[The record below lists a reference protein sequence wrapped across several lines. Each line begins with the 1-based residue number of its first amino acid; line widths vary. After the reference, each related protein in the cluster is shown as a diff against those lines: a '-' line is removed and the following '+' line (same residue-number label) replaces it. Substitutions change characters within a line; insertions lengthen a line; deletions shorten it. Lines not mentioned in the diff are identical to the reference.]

1 LKTTP
6 RLEIKKNYKKM
17 QKGKINVTTEN
28 IFPIIKKFLYSDHE
42 IFLRELVSNAVD
54 ATQKLKTLA
63 SVGDFK
69 GELGDLTIRIKV
81 DKKNK
86 TITVSDSGIGMS
98 DEEIEKYI
106 NQIAFSSAEEF
117 MEKYK
122 KESNAIIG
130 HFGLGFYSSFM
141 VSDKVELVTSSWK
154 QEEKAHKWVCD
165 GSPEFQLE
173 EVKRQ
178 RRGTDVILHLD
189 DDSAEFLEDERITGM
204 LNKYCRFLPVEIAF
218 GKEKDYKDGK
228 EVETGKDNI
237 INDTKPLWTV
247 KPSEVKDEEYKDF
260 YRKLY
265 PVGDEPLFNIHL
277 NVDYP
282 FNLTGILYFPKISN
296 NFEVQKNKIQLYS
309 NQVFITDSV
318 EDIVPEFLTLLH
330 GVLDSPDIPL
340 NVSRSYL
347 QSDSNVKKI
356 SSHIM
361 KKVADKLEEIFKN
374 DREQFEKKWDDL
386 KLFINYGLI
395 SEEKFYERAEKFAL
409 LKNTNGKYFTFEE
422 YEKLI
427 KAEQTDKDKTL
438 VYLYAT
444 DKDSQFSYIEAA
456 NAKGYDVLIMD
467 GHLDVHFVNQVES
480 KFKDSR
486 FARVDSDIVE
496 KLIPKDDST
505 NDNLS
510 PEQKADLTP
519 VFQSQLEKSDHF
531 IISFEAMGETSQPVV
546 ITQSEFMRRMKDMS
560 ELGGGAA
567 FYGTMPDSYNLIV
580 NSDHPLTTKILDKTN
595 SKLGKQIGEL
605 RTEKNK
611 LSDEQSALQK
621 TLEGKKD
628 EEVPQADKDKIE
640 DLKKQ
645 INKIE
650 NQRIEKL
657 KKHGKSDKL
666 VKQLIDLALLANNM
680 LKGEDLA
687 KFVKRSVDL
696 IK

>member
-1 LKTTP
+1 
-6 RLEIKKNYKKM
+6 M

-63 SVGDFK
+63 SVGEFK
-69 GELGDLTIRIKV
+69 GELGDLTIRINV
-81 DKKNK
+81 DKKKK
-86 TITVSDSGIGMS
+86 TITVSDSGIGMTS
-98 DEEIEKYI
+98 EEIERFI

-122 KESNAIIG
+122 KDSNAIIG
-130 HFGLGFYSSFM
+130 HFGLGFYSAFM

-154 QEEKAHKWVCD
+154 EEDKANKWSCD
-165 GSPEFQLE
+165 GSPEFQME
-173 EVKRQ
+173 ETKRD
-178 RRGTDVILHLD
+178 RRGTDIILYLD
-189 DDSAEFLEDERITGM
+189 KDSEEFLEEQRISGM

-218 GKEKDYKDGK
+218 GKEKDWKDGK
-228 EVETGKDNI
+228 EIETDKDNV
-237 INDTKPLWTV
+237 INETKPLWTIA
-247 KPSEVKDEEYKDF
+247 PSEVKDEDYADF

-265 PVGDEPLFNIHL
+265 PMAEEPLFNIHL

-282 FNLTGILYFPKISN
+282 FNLTGILYFPKITN

-374 DREQFEKKWDDL
+374 DREQFEKKWDSL
-386 KLFINYGLI
+386 KMFIIYGMI

-409 LKNTNGKYFTFEE
+409 LKNTAGKYFTFEE

-427 KAEQTDKDKTL
+427 KTEQTDKDKTL

-444 DKDSQFSYIEAA
+444 DKNSQYSYIEAA
-456 NAKGYDVLIMD
+456 NSKGYDVLQMD
-467 GHLDVHFVNQVES
+467 GHLDIHFVNHIES
-480 KFKDSR
+480 KFKDAR

-505 NDNLS
+505 KDTLS
-510 PEQKADLTP
+510 SEQKADLTP
-519 VFQSQLEKSDHF
+519 VFQSQLEKSEHF
-531 IISFEAMGETSQPVV
+531 IVSFESMGENSQPVV

-567 FYGTMPDSYNLIV
+567 FYGSMPDSFNLIV
-580 NSDHPLTTKILDKTN
+580 NSDHSLVKKILEKTDK
-595 SKLGKQIGEL
+595 KLGEEISLL
-605 RTEKNK
+605 RKEKSK
-611 LSDEQSALQK
+611 LSDERSALQK
-621 TLEGKKD
+621 AGEGKK
-628 EEVPQADKDKIE
+628 EEEIAQADKDKLE

-645 INKIE
+645 IDKLE
-650 NQRIEKL
+650 DDRIAKL
-657 KKHGKSDKL
+657 KKYGKSEKL

-687 KFVKRSVDL
+687 KFVKRSVEL